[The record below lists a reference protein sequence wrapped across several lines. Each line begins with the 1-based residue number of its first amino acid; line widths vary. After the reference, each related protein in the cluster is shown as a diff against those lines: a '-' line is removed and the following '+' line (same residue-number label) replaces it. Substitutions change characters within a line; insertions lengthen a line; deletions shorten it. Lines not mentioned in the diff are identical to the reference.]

1 MVTKELDVEDF
12 VENEVDDFEESEEHQ
27 DTPNIND
34 EGWVEY
40 VIGLLREDEQVDGRP
55 TVDGLRRLT
64 EELLGEIVTCTTKV
78 HHNTEN
84 YASTTV
90 RIELGDGR
98 IMDGSADAN
107 ENNTK
112 FPYSKFL
119 VAMSETRAEGRAL
132 RKLLRLRVASV
143 EEVDNQEDTSLKEEK
158 VSDSQIKALSVVCER
173 ADINVEKLVNNSI
186 KEGYNIGGASKQ
198 EMLNL
203 LKTVKDYQGS
213 DVPEDLV
220 GYDKNWRN

>member
-12 VENEVDDFEESEEHQ
+12 VENEVSDFEEFEEHN

-78 HHNTEN
+78 HHNTES

-112 FPYSKFL
+112 FPYSKYL
-119 VAMSETRAEGRAL
+119 VAMAETRAEGRAL

-173 ADINVEKLVNNSI
+173 ADINVQELINGNHEK
-186 KEGYNIGGASKQ
+186 GYNILEASKQ
-198 EMLNL
+198 EVLDL
-203 LKTVKDYQGS
+203 FKIVKDYQES
-213 DVPEDLV
+213 EVPATLV
-220 GYDKNWRN
+220 GYDKNW